1 MSRRQWIHISN
12 KRLDVMGRHKGVDYH
27 KPVSVATVLHKVINR
42 EDIAIEASQDEI
54 RRSRCA
60 NARHGCHDWIDIT
73 TISDTVGIYFC
84 VTCGV
89 EYQTLTLPFP
99 RRERRTRK

>member
-1 MSRRQWIHISN
+1 
-12 KRLDVMGRHKGVDYH
+12 MGRHKGVDYR
-27 KPVSVATVLHKVINR
+27 KPVSVEQVLHKVINR
-42 EDIAIEASQDEI
+42 KDIAIEASQDEI

-60 NARHGCHDWIDIT
+60 KARHGSHDWIDIT
-73 TISDTVGIYFC
+73 TLSDTVGLYFC

-99 RRERRTRK
+99 RPYWRTPPQPKE